1 MESVLVK
8 IEAFTMN
15 GSDGVYDGACF
26 YLHDVVVIFSKASGV
41 YYTWQWWS
49 LWQRL
54 SLCQCCGSLF
64 LAKFQVFIINGSG
77 RVCDEARFYL
87 HAALVCF

>member
-15 GSDGVYDGACF
+15 GSDGVCDGACF
-26 YLHDVVVIFSKASGV
+26 YLHDVVVIFSKASGL

-49 LWQRL
+49 LWQSRSL
-54 SLCQCCGSLF
+54 SHCCGSLL
-64 LAKFQVFIINGSG
+64 LAKFQVFVINGSDG
-77 RVCDEARFYL
+77 VCDGAGFYL
-87 HAALVCF
+87 HAVVVCF